1 MNMHSSQFRLFLTYF
16 SLAVA
21 IIIFFW
27 SVNNFEVIT
36 GWVGWIFGTLSPFIA
51 GFVMAYIFSIPAHA
65 IQRLLD
71 RTKIVP
77 IIRFKRAISVILV
90 YVLFVLLVI
99 ISLQLIIPPVI
110 NAVVDLAIQLPL
122 YLQQFLHFAEDF
134 LDSLPI
140 YMTLETLTDGEIGSD
155 FNINN
160 LINFINYETI
170 FSYIGTFFGGAGT
183 VLGGAAAGVAV
194 GAAALF
200 NGFLAIVSSI
210 YFLFET
216 EKLSK
221 YLKRLMFAF
230 VSTKVSTVIVDY
242 GHKINQYF
250 KKYIFCLIADCFIM
264 GIIGFLLLHFIIGS
278 PYAIFLGLLLGVM
291 NLIPYF
297 GSIIA
302 TVVAILVVWLT
313 QGLAMGLLSTVV
325 LFISQQVDANVIQPR
340 LYGSSLKLSPLLI
353 IVSVSVGGAIGG
365 TIGGTMGGTILGM
378 IVAIPFAKVITNIID
393 DIIEYRVT
401 SRGIVMP
408 VRGEVGLIEEEKVE
422 EEKVATEEV
431 DKNE

>member
-1 MNMHSSQFRLFLTYF
+1 MNMHHSQFRMFLTYF

-21 IIIFFW
+21 VIVFFW
-27 SVNNFEVIT
+27 SVNNFDVIT
-36 GWVGWIFGTLSPFIA
+36 GWVSWIFGTLSPFIA
-51 GFVMAYIFSIPAHA
+51 GFVIAYILSIPMRA

-71 RTKIVP
+71 KTKIPLV
-77 IIRFKRAISVILV
+77 IRFKRAISVILV
-90 YVLFVLLVI
+90 YVLFILLII
-99 ISLQLIIPPVI
+99 ISLQLVIPPVI
-110 NAVVDLAIQLPL
+110 NAVMDLAMQLPV
-122 YLQQFLHFAEDF
+122 YLQQFLNFIEDF
-134 LDSLPI
+134 LDNLPI
-140 YMTLETLTDGEIGSD
+140 YMTLESLTGGAVGAD

-160 LINFINYETI
+160 LINFINYETV
-170 FSYIGTFFGGAGT
+170 FSYVGTVFGGAGT
-183 VLGGAAAGVAV
+183 VIGGAAAGAAV

-200 NGFLAIVSSI
+200 SGFLAVVSSI

-250 KKYIFCLIADCFIM
+250 KQYIFCLIADCFIM
-264 GIIGFLLLHFIIGS
+264 GIIGFLLLQFIIGS

-302 TVVAILVVWLT
+302 TVAAILVVWLT
-313 QGLAMGLLSTVV
+313 QGLGMGLLSTAV

-353 IVSVSVGGAIGG
+353 IISVSVGGAIGG
-365 TIGGTMGGTILGM
+365 TIGGSMGGTILGM
-378 IVAIPFAKVITNIID
+378 IVAIPLAKVVTNIID
-393 DIIEYRVT
+393 DVIEYRVA
-401 SRGIVMP
+401 SRGIIMP
-408 VRGEVGLIEEEKVE
+408 VYEEVQQTPLLEEEHEIVNG
-422 EEKVATEEV
+422 
-431 DKNE
+431 DS